1 MNYSHILPCI
11 SLVFAFLWTEAAGAE
26 ASRVDVIKLTGPI
39 GPVSVQQVSSAIE
52 RAEDDQ
58 SECLVVMLDTPGGLL
73 DSTQLI
79 IKDILA
85 SNVPVVVYVA
95 PSGAGAGSAGVFITM
110 SAHVAAMAP
119 GTSIGAAHPVSAGG
133 AVADSVM
140 NEKIENF
147 SASYIRS
154 IAEKHGRNADW
165 AEQAVRKSVALTDRE
180 AVEQNV
186 VDLNV
191 ATLDSLLVRI
201 DGTVVEVREGSRVL
215 RTKDAEVQ
223 IREMDWHHRVLH
235 ILSNPNI
242 AYLLMMLGFYGLIY
256 EFINPGAIFPGVVGG
271 MCVIIGLFALQTL
284 PINYAGLLLLL
295 LGLGL
300 FVTEL
305 FVVSGGLLALGGA
318 ISFTIGSMMLIDS
331 PYPYLRIS
339 LYAIIP
345 AVIATGTFVL
355 FAAGY
360 ALRAQKRRTTTG
372 DQGLIGETGDA
383 RTAVDARSGSVF
395 VHGEYWSA
403 TSAVPVESGAPVRV
417 VGINGLRLQV
427 ERMASKKDAT
437 EPDEAKQDKTER
449 DTTEPDETKP
459 GEDSHGV

>member
-1 MNYSHILPCI
+1 MKSSRILCCM
-11 SLVFAFLWTEAAGAE
+11 LLAVTLAWTEASGAE
-26 ASRVDVIKLTGPI
+26 TRVDVIKLTGPI
-39 GPVSVQQVSSAIE
+39 GPVSVQHVSAAIE
-52 RAEDDQ
+52 RAEDDR
-58 SECLVVMLDTPGGLL
+58 SECLVIMLDTPGGLL
-73 DSTQLI
+73 ESTQMI
-79 IKDILA
+79 IKDMLA

-119 GTSIGAAHPVSAGG
+119 GTSIGAASPVGIGG
-133 AVADSVM
+133 AVADSTM
-140 NEKIENF
+140 QQKIENF
-147 SASYIRS
+147 SVSYIRS
-154 IAEKHGRNADW
+154 IADKHGRNADW

-191 ATLDSLLVRI
+191 ATLDSLLVQI

-223 IREMDWHHRVLH
+223 IREMNWNHRVLNV
-235 ILSNPNI
+235 LSNPNI

-305 FVVSGGLLALGGA
+305 FLVSGGLLTVGGA
-318 ISFTIGSMMLIDS
+318 VAFTIGSMMLIDS

-345 AVIATGTFVL
+345 AVIATGAFVL
-355 FAAGY
+355 FAVGY
-360 ALRAQKRRTTTG
+360 ALKAQKRRTTTG
-372 DQGLIGETGDA
+372 SQGLIGETGRA
-383 RTAVDARSGSVF
+383 RTAVDARSGKVF
-395 VHGEYWSA
+395 VHGEYWFA
-403 TSAVPVESGAPVRV
+403 TSDAPIEPDTPIRV
-417 VGINGLRLQV
+417 LKVNGLRLQV
-427 ERMASKKDAT
+427 ESLDSSA
-437 EPDEAKQDKTER
+437 
-449 DTTEPDETKP
+449 DETKQ
-459 GEDSHGV
+459 GEDSHVV

>member
-1 MNYSHILPCI
+1 MTPIRTLLCILLA
-11 SLVFAFLWTEAAGAE
+11 SALAHLQADDAA

-39 GPVSVQQVSSAIE
+39 GPVSVQHVSAAIE
-52 RAEDDQ
+52 RAEDDRA
-58 SECLVVMLDTPGGLL
+58 ECLVIMLDTPGGLL
-73 DSTQLI
+73 ESTQMI
-79 IKDILA
+79 IKDMLA
-85 SNVPVVVYVA
+85 SNVAVVVYVA

-119 GTSIGAAHPVSAGG
+119 GTSIGAASPVGVGG
-133 AVADSVM
+133 AVADSTM
-140 NEKIENF
+140 QEKIENF
-147 SASYIRS
+147 SVSYIRS

-165 AEQAVRKSVALTDRE
+165 AEQAVRKAEALTDRE
-180 AVEQNV
+180 ALEQNV

-223 IREMDWHHRVLH
+223 IREMSWHHRVLNV
-235 ILSNPNI
+235 ISNPNI

-284 PINYAGLLLLL
+284 PINYAGLLLLM

-305 FVVSGGLLALGGA
+305 FVASGGLLTLGGA
-318 ISFTIGSMMLIDS
+318 VAFTIGSMMLIDS
-331 PYPYLRIS
+331 PYPFLRIS

-345 AVIATGTFVL
+345 AVIATAAFVL
-355 FAAGY
+355 FAVGY
-360 ALRAQKRRTTTG
+360 GLKAQKRRATTG
-372 DQGLIGETGDA
+372 DQGLIGETGRA
-383 RTAVDARSGSVF
+383 RTAVDAGSGKVF
-395 VHGEYWSA
+395 VHGEYWFA
-403 TSAVPVESGAPVRV
+403 TSNAPIEPGAPVRV
-417 VGINGLRLQV
+417 VGVDGLRLRVEGLQV
-427 ERMASKKDAT
+427 EDL
-437 EPDEAKQDKTER
+437 
-449 DTTEPDETKP
+449 
-459 GEDSHGV
+459 DSGA

>member
-1 MNYSHILPCI
+1 MMNNPLRILHCI
-11 SLVFAFLWTEAAGAE
+11 PLLFALAWAPTGDIHAA
-26 ASRVDVIKLTGPI
+26 RVDVIKLTGPI
-39 GPVSVQQVSSAIE
+39 GPVSVQHVSAAIE
-52 RAEDDQ
+52 RAEDDR
-58 SECLVVMLDTPGGLL
+58 SECLVIMLDTPGGLL
-73 DSTQLI
+73 ESTQMI
-79 IKDILA
+79 IKDMLA

-119 GTSIGAAHPVSAGG
+119 GTSIGAASPVGIGG
-133 AVADSVM
+133 AVADSTM
-140 NEKIENF
+140 QEKIENF
-147 SASYIRS
+147 SVSYIRS

-201 DGTVVEVREGSRVL
+201 DGNVVKVREGSRVL

-223 IREMDWHHRVLH
+223 VREMNWHHRVLH

-271 MCVIIGLFALQTL
+271 MCIIIGLFALQTL
-284 PINYAGLLLLL
+284 PINYAGLLLIL

-300 FVTEL
+300 FVAEL
-305 FVVSGGLLALGGA
+305 FVASGGLLTLGGA
-318 ISFTIGSMMLIDS
+318 VSFTIGSMMLIDS
-331 PYPYLRIS
+331 PYPFLRIS

-345 AVIATGTFVL
+345 AVIATGAFML
-355 FAAGY
+355 FAVGY
-360 ALRAQKRRTTTG
+360 ALKAQKRRTTTG
-372 DQGLIGETGDA
+372 EQGLIGETGRA
-383 RTAVDARSGSVF
+383 RTAVDDRSGNVF
-395 VHGEYWSA
+395 VHGEYWFA
-403 TSAVPVESGAPVRV
+403 TSETPIEPDTPIRV
-417 VGINGLRLQV
+417 LEVNGLRLKV
-427 ERMASKKDAT
+427 ESLDPGADA
-437 EPDEAKQDKTER
+437 PKQ
-449 DTTEPDETKP
+449 
-459 GEDSHGV
+459 GEDSHVV

>member
-1 MNYSHILPCI
+1 MMNPSRTLL
-11 SLVFAFLWTEAAGAE
+11 SLLLAFALSGLEAVDAA
-26 ASRVDVIKLTGPI
+26 ASKVDVIRLTGPI
-39 GPVSVQQVSSAIE
+39 GPVSVQHVSAAIE
-52 RAEDDQ
+52 RAEDDRA
-58 SECLVVMLDTPGGLL
+58 ECLVIMLDTPGGLL
-73 DSTQLI
+73 ESTQLI
-79 IKDILA
+79 IKDMLA

-119 GTSIGAAHPVSAGG
+119 GTSIGAASPVGIGG
-133 AVADSVM
+133 AVADSTM
-140 NEKIENF
+140 QEKIENF
-147 SASYIRS
+147 SVSYIRS

-191 ATLDSLLVRI
+191 ATLDSLLVQI

-223 IREMDWHHRVLH
+223 IKEMNWHHRVLSV
-235 ILSNPNI
+235 LSNPNI

-271 MCVIIGLFALQTL
+271 MCIVIGLFALQTL

-305 FVVSGGLLALGGA
+305 FVASGGLLTLGGA

-331 PYPYLRIS
+331 PDPYLRIS

-345 AVIATGTFVL
+345 AVIATAAFTL
-355 FAAGY
+355 FAVGY
-360 ALRAQKRRTTTG
+360 ALKAQKRRTTTG
-372 DQGLIGETGDA
+372 DQGMIGETGHA
-383 RTAVDARSGSVF
+383 RTAVDASSGKVF
-395 VHGEYWSA
+395 VHGEYWFA
-403 TSAVPVESGAPVRV
+403 TSATPIESGAPVRV
-417 VGINGLRLQV
+417 VGVNGLRLQV
-427 ERMASKKDAT
+427 EGLRAESPDSDA
-437 EPDEAKQDKTER
+437 
-449 DTTEPDETKP
+449 
-459 GEDSHGV
+459 

>member
-1 MNYSHILPCI
+1 MNPSRTFLC
-11 SLVFAFLWTEAAGAE
+11 LLLGFALAGVEASDAA

-39 GPVSVQQVSSAIE
+39 GPVSVQHVSAAIE
-52 RAEDDQ
+52 RAEDDRT
-58 SECLVVMLDTPGGLL
+58 ECLVIMLDTPGGLL
-73 DSTQLI
+73 ESTQLI
-79 IKDILA
+79 IKAMLA

-119 GTSIGAAHPVSAGG
+119 GTSIGAASPVGIGG
-133 AVADSVM
+133 AVADSTM
-140 NEKIENF
+140 QEKIENF
-147 SASYIRS
+147 SVSYIRS

-223 IREMDWHHRVLH
+223 MKEMNWHHRVLNV
-235 ILSNPNI
+235 LSNPNI

-305 FVVSGGLLALGGA
+305 FVASGGLLTLGGA
-318 ISFTIGSMMLIDS
+318 VAFTIGSMMLIDS

-345 AVIATGTFVL
+345 AVIATGAFVL
-355 FAAGY
+355 FAVGY
-360 ALRAQKRRTTTG
+360 ALKAQKRRTTTG
-372 DQGLIGETGDA
+372 DQGLIGETGRA
-383 RTAVDARSGSVF
+383 RTAVDAGSGKVF
-395 VHGEYWSA
+395 VHGEYWFA
-403 TSAVPVESGAPVRV
+403 TSDTPVEPDTPVRV
-417 VGINGLRLQV
+417 VGVDGLRLRV
-427 ERMASKKDAT
+427 EGL
-437 EPDEAKQDKTER
+437 
-449 DTTEPDETKP
+449 DTDDQRKEK

>member
-1 MNYSHILPCI
+1 MNPSRTLLSIL
-11 SLVFAFLWTEAAGAE
+11 LAFALAGLEAGDAS

-39 GPVSVQQVSSAIE
+39 GPVSVQHVSAAIE
-52 RAEDDQ
+52 RAEDDRA
-58 SECLVVMLDTPGGLL
+58 ECLVIMLDTPGGLL
-73 DSTQLI
+73 ESTQLI
-79 IKDILA
+79 IKDMLA

-119 GTSIGAAHPVSAGG
+119 GTSIGAASPVGIGG
-133 AVADSVM
+133 AVADSTM
-140 NEKIENF
+140 QEKIENF
-147 SASYIRS
+147 SVSYIRS

-191 ATLDSLLVRI
+191 ATLDSLLVQI

-223 IREMDWHHRVLH
+223 IKEMNWHHRVLSV
-235 ILSNPNI
+235 LSNPNI

-271 MCVIIGLFALQTL
+271 MCIVIGLFALQTL

-305 FVVSGGLLALGGA
+305 FVASGGLLTLGGA

-331 PYPYLRIS
+331 PDPYLRIS

-345 AVIATGTFVL
+345 AVIATAAFTL
-355 FAAGY
+355 FAVGY
-360 ALRAQKRRTTTG
+360 ALKAQKRRTTTG
-372 DQGLIGETGDA
+372 DQGMIGETGHA
-383 RTAVDARSGSVF
+383 RTAVDSSSGKVF
-395 VHGEYWSA
+395 VHGEYWFA
-403 TSAVPVESGAPVRV
+403 TSATPIDPGAPVRV
-417 VGINGLRLQV
+417 VGVNGLRLQV
-427 ERMASKKDAT
+427 EGLHVESPDSDA
-437 EPDEAKQDKTER
+437 
-449 DTTEPDETKP
+449 
-459 GEDSHGV
+459 

>member
-1 MNYSHILPCI
+1 MKLSRILFCI
-11 SLVFAFLWTEAAGAE
+11 PLAFALAWPVADAA

-39 GPVSVQQVSSAIE
+39 GPVSVQHVSAAIE
-52 RAEDDQ
+52 RAEIDG
-58 SECLVVMLDTPGGLL
+58 SECLVIMLDTPGGLL
-73 DSTQLI
+73 ESTQLI
-79 IKDILA
+79 IKDMLA

-119 GTSIGAAHPVSAGG
+119 GTSIGAASPVGIGG
-133 AVADSVM
+133 AVADSTMQQKV
-140 NEKIENF
+140 ENF
-147 SASYIRS
+147 SVSYIRS

-165 AEQAVRKSVALTDRE
+165 AEQAVRESVALTDRE

-201 DGTVVEVREGSRVL
+201 DGTIVEVREGNRVL

-223 IREMDWHHRVLH
+223 IKEMNWHHRVLNT
-235 ILSNPNI
+235 LSNPNI

-305 FVVSGGLLALGGA
+305 FVASGGLLTLGGA

-345 AVIATGTFVL
+345 AVVATGAFVL
-355 FAAGY
+355 FAMGY
-360 ALRAQKRRTTTG
+360 ALKAQKRRTTTG
-372 DQGLIGETGDA
+372 DQGLIGETGYA
-383 RTAVDARSGSVF
+383 RTAVDSRSGSVF
-395 VHGEYWSA
+395 VHGEYWTA
-403 TSAVPVESGAPVRV
+403 TSDAPIEPGTPVRV
-417 VGINGLRLQV
+417 VRLDGLRLQV
-427 ERMASKKDAT
+427 ESLDSGADA
-437 EPDEAKQDKTER
+437 PKQ
-449 DTTEPDETKP
+449 